1 MINKPI
7 NFIKYIPFY
16 FGLSAVVIGVG
27 VAALAVW
34 GLRPAVDFVGGSLAV
49 IKISSREGLEASE
62 TTIRQALSSIEVEA
76 HTIQTAR
83 LQLGSDGGQAGENS
97 WLIRTSASG
106 EGLDGKIKDVI
117 GEQIGEAEVE
127 RFESV
132 GPTLGRELLIKTL
145 AAILIASG
153 GILIYVAYRFG
164 GSKYGICADLAMVH
178 DSLVLVGS
186 FAVLGKLFG
195 IEVDTLFVTAVL
207 TILSFSVHDTIVVYD
222 RIRENLRRFPQMKYD
237 GVVNLS
243 INETLGRSINNSLTI
258 IFMLTAL
265 LVLGGETTRPF
276 ILALLVGTI
285 TGTYSSTF
293 TAAPLLVVWNR
304 MKKRKSSS

>member
-1 MINKPI
+1 MKQI

-16 FGLSAVVIGVG
+16 FGLSAIVIGVG
-27 VAALAVW
+27 LAALAIW
-34 GLRPAVDFVGGSLAV
+34 GLRPAVDFVGGSL
-49 IKISSREGLEASE
+49 IQIRIEEREGTGGKEGPGVTEGSVREALAEVDVDAHSVQSAGENGFVIRTKSTDSDLEQKVKDKLAEKLGE
-62 TTIRQALSSIEVEA
+62 TTI
-76 HTIQTAR
+76 
-83 LQLGSDGGQAGENS
+83 
-97 WLIRTSASG
+97 
-106 EGLDGKIKDVI
+106 
-117 GEQIGEAEVE
+117 E
-127 RFESV
+127 RYETV

-145 AAILIASG
+145 VAILIASG

-164 GSKYGICADLAMVH
+164 GSKYGICADLAMIH

-186 FAVLGKLFG
+186 FAVFGKLLG

-222 RIRENLRRFPQMKYD
+222 RIRENLRRFPEMKYD
-237 GVVNLS
+237 EVVNLS

-265 LVLGGETTRPF
+265 LVLGGETIKPF

-293 TAAPLLVVWNR
+293 TAAPLLVIWERWENR
-304 MKKRKSSS
+304 RKKAKR

>member
-1 MINKPI
+1 MRQI

-27 VAALAVW
+27 MAALAIW
-34 GLRPAVDFVGGSLAV
+34 GLRPAVDFVGGSLVV
-49 IKISSREGLEASE
+49 IKISPKEGSEAAE

-83 LQLGSDGGQAGENS
+83 PQLRSDGGQAGESS

-106 EGLDGKIKDVI
+106 EGLDGKIKQVI
-117 GEQIGEAEVE
+117 GDQIGEAEIE

-132 GPTLGRELLIKTL
+132 GPTLGRELLTKTL

-153 GILIYVAYRFG
+153 GILVYVAYRFG
-164 GSKYGICADLAMVH
+164 GSKYGICADLAMIH

-186 FAVLGKLFG
+186 FAVFGKLFG

-222 RIRENLRRFPQMKYD
+222 RIRENLRRFPQMKYEE
-237 GVVNLS
+237 VVNLS

-265 LVLGGETTRPF
+265 LVLGGETIKPF

-293 TAAPLLVVWNR
+293 TAAPLLVIWER
-304 MKKRKSSS
+304 WEKRKRRK

>member
-1 MINKPI
+1 MINRSI
-7 NFIKYIPFY
+7 NFIKFIPLY
-16 FGLSAVVIGVG
+16 FSLSGLVIGVG
-27 VAALAVW
+27 VAALAIW

-49 IKISSREGLEASE
+49 IKISPKEGLEPSE

-76 HTIQTAR
+76 HTIQTA
-83 LQLGSDGGQAGENS
+83 GEDS

-106 EGLDGKIKDVI
+106 EGLDGRIKQVI
-117 GEQIGEAEVE
+117 GEQIGETDIE

-145 AAILIASG
+145 AAILIAAG
-153 GILIYVAYRFG
+153 GIMVFVAYRFG
-164 GSKYGICADLAMVH
+164 GSKYGICADLAMIH

-186 FAVLGKLFG
+186 FAVFGKLFG

-222 RIRENLRRFPQMKYD
+222 RIRENLRRFPEMKYD

-265 LVLGGETTRPF
+265 LVLGGETIKPF

-293 TAAPLLVVWNR
+293 TAAPLLIVWER
-304 MKKRKSSS
+304 WEKRRRITK